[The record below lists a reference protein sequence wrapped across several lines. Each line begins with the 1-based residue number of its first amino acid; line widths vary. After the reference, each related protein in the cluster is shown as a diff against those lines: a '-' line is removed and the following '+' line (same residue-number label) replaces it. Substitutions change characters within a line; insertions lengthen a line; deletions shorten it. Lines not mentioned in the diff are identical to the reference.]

1 MPFKLVQQIKNQSS
15 STSPRIK
22 LYITA
27 SVSSSFTSRNIPII
41 LLNKTCIVP
50 SIQIKAGLQ
59 HKEPIYILPLSSL
72 IIKSFRKSNYLN
84 CSLHLNVLL
93 LNQIKT
99 ESEVVNMVDSDTI
112 SLQIKNLYQTIFAVP
127 LAQGVTWAV

>member
-1 MPFKLVQQIKNQSS
+1 MNREVICFDAVAPA
-15 STSPRIK
+15 RE
-22 LYITA
+22 
-27 SVSSSFTSRNIPII
+27 R
-41 LLNKTCIVP
+41 
-50 SIQIKAGLQ
+50 GL
-59 HKEPIYILPLSSL
+59 KLPLSSL

-99 ESEVVNMVDSDTI
+99 ESEVINMVDSDTI